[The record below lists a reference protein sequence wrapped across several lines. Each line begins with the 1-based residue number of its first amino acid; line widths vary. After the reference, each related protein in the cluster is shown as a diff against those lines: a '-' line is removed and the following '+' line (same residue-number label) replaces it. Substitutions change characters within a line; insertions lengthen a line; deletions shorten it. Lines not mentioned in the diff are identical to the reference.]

1 MNISFPLRISP
12 ALFSVVYCIL
22 DVPRVNCVFQALGN
36 HFLVLESVDYL
47 LTYIFLPLN
56 IRLHVTILTLTIT
69 LQVQD
74 LTISTSI

>member
-1 MNISFPLRISP
+1 MSATQAN
-12 ALFSVVYCIL
+12 CIP
-22 DVPRVNCVFQALGN
+22 DVPRVNCVFQTLGN

-47 LTYIFLPLN
+47 LTYIFLTLN
-56 IRLHVTILTLTIT
+56 IRLHVTILEQTIT

>member
-1 MNISFPLRISP
+1 MLI
-12 ALFSVVYCIL
+12 
-22 DVPRVNCVFQALGN
+22 VFFRHLVN

-47 LTYIFLPLN
+47 LTYIFLTLH
-56 IRLHVTILTLTIT
+56 IRLHVTILQLEQTIT